1 MPAARDLTVLI
12 VDDQLSMRGLTRHA
26 LQQIGIN
33 KILEA
38 KDGLEAIEQLKGTR
52 VHLVLSD
59 WNMPDMD
66 GLTLLKTIRAS
77 SATKGVGFIMCTGNG
92 SAENV
97 KAAIQAGVNNY
108 IVKPFDQNTF
118 RRKIEAVVGALT

>member
-1 MPAARDLTVLI
+1 MPAARDITVLI

-26 LQQIGIN
+26 LQQLGVT

-38 KDGLEAIEQLKGTR
+38 KDGVEALAQIKGNR

-66 GLTLLKTIRAS
+66 GLTLLKTIRSNA
-77 SATKGVGFIMCTGNG
+77 ATKGVGFIMCTGNG

-118 RRKIEAVVGALT
+118 RKKIEAVVGALT